1 MEWVSIKNLNQK
13 LVKGKGYNMSHI
25 SALRKVNNLKQQF
38 DLIEEIWSPKVIAQ
52 TNEYKIIILLAE
64 GDFIWHT
71 HEDEDKVFMVIEGE
85 LRIDFKNDHVIIKQG
100 EFFVVPKGEESKPS
114 SKELTKLLLI
124 EPYIVA
130 NSDN

>member
-1 MEWVSIKNLNQK
+1 MN
-13 LVKGKGYNMSHI
+13 HI
-25 SALRKVNNLKQQF
+25 AALRKVNNLKQEF

-71 HEDEDKVFMVIEGE
+71 HKDEDKVFMVIEGE

-130 NSDN
+130 NSGQ